1 VVLTELDQPT
11 TARALAFADGSDQA
25 LLSAMRSNMPRG
37 GITEGKLGARRAMQ
51 PASYRLLDNRILEN
65 ALGFLDDD
73 ISAAFLG
80 GLSKYRALTKA
91 ARDSIADPKH
101 SEVMVTLIDPYQI
114 TSTQKPYIA
123 LVADDSEITRIT
135 FEISFVFGMFQTAVV
150 IRRGAIESVESET
163 CSLGVTLSLEGWQPP
178 LLKRDLQ
185 LRVRLPV
192 RPPISIPLPPNAQH
206 RR

>member
-1 VVLTELDQPT
+1 MVSTELGRPT

-25 LLSAMRSNMPRG
+25 LLSAMRANMPRG
-37 GITEGKLGARRAMQ
+37 GIAEAKLRDRRTMQ
-51 PASYRLLDNRILEN
+51 PASYRLLNGRILEN
-65 ALGFLDDD
+65 ALGFLDED
-73 ISAAFLG
+73 ISAPFLA

-91 ARDSIADPKH
+91 AQDSLAGPKH

-123 LVADDSEITRIT
+123 LVADDSEIARVP
-135 FEISFVFGMFQTAVV
+135 FEISFVFGMLQTAVA

-163 CSLGVTLSLEGWQPP
+163 CSLRVTLSLEGWQPP

-185 LRVRLPV
+185 LRVQLPV
-192 RPPISIPLPPNAQH
+192 RPPIPIPLPPNAQPL
-206 RR
+206 R

>member
-1 VVLTELDQPT
+1 
-11 TARALAFADGSDQA
+11 
-25 LLSAMRSNMPRG
+25 
-37 GITEGKLGARRAMQ
+37 
-51 PASYRLLDNRILEN
+51 
-65 ALGFLDDD
+65 
-73 ISAAFLG
+73 
-80 GLSKYRALTKA
+80 
-91 ARDSIADPKH
+91 
-101 SEVMVTLIDPYQI
+101 
-114 TSTQKPYIA
+114 
-123 LVADDSEITRIT
+123 
-135 FEISFVFGMFQTAVV
+135 MFQTAVV